1 MKKIALFAL
10 LLITSLSSVSAQ
22 ADGYG
27 RYGYNGNG
35 HRSGYSNNRGWGAPA
50 VIGGVIVGAIVGSA
64 LTTPY
69 YSRPSYYAPMP
80 GLTQQQP
87 IIIQQQ
93 PIIIQQQPLIVQQR
107 PIIVQQQP
115 LVVQQQSNAVD
126 SYYPVMQLAPPTITA
141 APSGYRWQMM
151 VNPQN
156 NIAQPVLVP
165 NH

>member
-10 LLITSLSSVSAQ
+10 LLITLLSSVSAQ

-27 RYGYNGNG
+27 RYGYSGNG
-35 HRSGYSNNRGWGAPA
+35 HRGGYNNNRGWGAP
-50 VIGGVIVGAIVGSA
+50 VVVGGVIAGAIVGSV
-64 LTTPY
+64 LTAPY
-69 YSRPSYYAPMP
+69 YPRPSYYAPIP
-80 GLTQQQP
+80 ALIQQQP

-93 PIIIQQQPLIVQQR
+93 PIIVQQR

-115 LVVQQQSNAVD
+115 IVVQQQSNAVD
-126 SYYPVMQLAPPTITA
+126 SYYPVMQLAPATITA

-151 VNPQN
+151 INPQN

>member
-1 MKKIALFAL
+1 MKKITLFAL
-10 LLITSLSSVSAQ
+10 LLITLLSSVSAQ

-35 HRSGYSNNRGWGAPA
+35 HRGGYNNNRGWGAP
-50 VIGGVIVGAIVGSA
+50 VVVGGVIAGAIVGSV
-64 LTTPY
+64 LTAPY
-69 YSRPSYYAPMP
+69 YPRPSYYAPML
-80 GLTQQQP
+80 GR
-87 IIIQQQ
+87 IQQQ
-93 PIIIQQQPLIVQQR
+93 PIIIQQQ

-126 SYYPVMQLAPPTITA
+126 SYYSSMQLAPPTITP
-141 APSGYRWQMM
+141 APSGYRWQM
-151 VNPQN
+151 VINPQN

>member
-1 MKKIALFAL
+1 MKKFWL
-10 LLITSLSSVSAQ
+10 LSAFLTMAVCTASAQ
-22 ADGYG
+22 ADGYS
-27 RYGYNGNG
+27 RYGYSGNG
-35 HRSGYSNNRGWGAPA
+35 HRSGYNNNRSWAAPA
-50 VIGGVIVGAIVGSA
+50 VIGGVIAGAIVGSA

-80 GLTQQQP
+80 GLIQQQP

-93 PIIIQQQPLIVQQR
+93 PIIVQQR
-107 PIIVQQQP
+107 QIIVQQQP

-126 SYYPVMQLAPPTITA
+126 SYYPAMQLAPPTITA

-151 VNPQN
+151 NNPQN